1 MRHCFSLLTVFL
13 LAAGARAAEP
23 LSEKDLDALHTML
36 KPQPGE
42 WKWAEVPWML
52 SVKEARK
59 KALEMGR
66 PLVVVLSAQG
76 SIAGCL

>member
-1 MRHCFSLLTVFL
+1 MRSLLAVL
-13 LAAGARAAEP
+13 LVAAVDLHAAEP
-23 LSEKDLDALHTML
+23 VAESDFRAIHGTI

-42 WKWAEVPWML
+42 WKWAEIPWML

-66 PLVVVLSAQG
+66 PLVIVLSAQG

>member
-1 MRHCFSLLTVFL
+1 MRRSLLLIAVLITAPL
-13 LAAGARAAEP
+13 RGAPIDEVEFRDTH
-23 LSEKDLDALHTML
+23 KMI

-52 SVKEARK
+52 SVREARR
-59 KALEMGR
+59 KALELGR
-66 PLVVVLSAQG
+66 PLVIVLSAQG